1 MGKTAKIFKREFS
14 SRVRNKSFIIMTLL
28 GPLLLASILIV
39 PMLIEKYEQK
49 REKRVAIIDESN
61 LLGHTLHD
69 FDTYKFTVVVN
80 ATVDEMSETF
90 ASSGFDAVLFIPNNI
105 YSSNSVILYSN
116 VWVDEALKAY
126 VGYALRRDLEY
137 MALMHENVSP
147 ETIGKVS
154 TPVFVGV
161 QKWNSKGETVET
173 EVTMEKKNIVA
184 TAFTSLI
191 LIFILLYGI
200 IVLRGVIE
208 EKTSRVVEVI
218 VSSVKP
224 VQFMS
229 GKILGIGCVGLL
241 QFVLWVVL
249 TFGIVVGAQ
258 FLLFPEPYVPTQ
270 LPEMAE
276 TLGTGTIATQK
287 IVTPESTSMDY
298 AINLFQTLEGVNWVV
313 MLGAFLIF
321 FVFGYL
327 LYAAIFAGIG
337 AISDQDTETQQFVI
351 PVTVPLYI
359 PFFLLPFIIADPN
372 GSLAFWLSQ
381 IPFTSPIAMMAR
393 LPFGVPY
400 WQLMLS
406 IVLLVLMCVIL
417 LRLSAKMY
425 RSGMLLYGQKFSLK
439 SMFTALRTAETSDEK

>member
-61 LLGHTLHD
+61 LLGQTLRD

-90 ASSGFDAVLFIPNNI
+90 ATSGFDAVLFIPNNV
-105 YSSNSVILYSN
+105 YNSNSVILYSN

-137 MALMHENVSP
+137 MALMHENVSS
-147 ETIGKVS
+147 ETLGRVS

-161 QKWNSKGETVET
+161 QKWNAKGETVET
-173 EVTMEKKNIVA
+173 ETTMEKKNIVA
-184 TAFTSLI
+184 TSFTSII
-191 LIFILLYGI
+191 LLFILLYGI
-200 IVLRGVIE
+200 IVLRGIIE
-208 EKTSRVVEVI
+208 EKASRVVEVI

-224 VQFMS
+224 VQFMA

-241 QFVLWVVL
+241 QFVLWVLL
-249 TFGIVVGAQ
+249 TFGLVVGAQ
-258 FLLFPEPYVPTQ
+258 FVLFPEPYIPTQ

-276 TLGTGTIATQK
+276 TLGTGTLATQK
-287 IVTPESTSMDY
+287 IVTPETSTMDY

-337 AISDQDTETQQFVI
+337 AISDQDTETQQFII

-359 PFFLLPFIIADPN
+359 PFFLLPFIVADPN
-372 GSLAFWLSQ
+372 GQLAFWLSQ

-393 LPFGVPY
+393 LPFGVAY
-400 WQLMLS
+400 WQLALS
-406 IVLLVLMCVIL
+406 IVLLLLTCVIL

-439 SMFTALRTAETSDEK
+439 SMFLALRTAETADEK

>member
-61 LLGHTLHD
+61 LLGQTLRD

-90 ASSGFDAVLFIPNNI
+90 ATSGFDAVLFIPNNI

-161 QKWNSKGETVET
+161 KKWNAKGETVET
-173 EVTMEKKNIVA
+173 ETTMEKKNIVA

-224 VQFMS
+224 VQFMA

-249 TFGIVVGAQ
+249 TFGLVVGAQ

-276 TLGTGTIATQK
+276 TLGTGALATQK
-287 IVTPESTSMDY
+287 VVTPEATSMDY
-298 AINLFQTLEGVNWVV
+298 AINLFQTLEGVNWIV

-359 PFFLLPFIIADPN
+359 PFFLLPLVIADPN
-372 GSLAFWLSQ
+372 GSLSFWLSQ

-400 WQLMLS
+400 WQLTLS

-439 SMFTALRTAETSDEK
+439 SMFMALRTAETSDEK

>member
-1 MGKTAKIFKREFS
+1 MGKTVKIFKREFS

-61 LLGHTLHD
+61 LLGQTLRD
-69 FDTYKFTVVVN
+69 FDTYKFTLVVN
-80 ATVDEMSETF
+80 ATVDEISETF
-90 ASSGFDAVLFIPNNI
+90 ATSGFDVVLFIPNNI

-161 QKWNSKGETVET
+161 QKWNDKGETVET
-173 EVTMEKKNIVA
+173 ETTMEKKNIVA

-224 VQFMS
+224 VQFMA

-249 TFGIVVGAQ
+249 TFGLVVGAQ

-276 TLGTGTIATQK
+276 TLGTGTLATQK
-287 IVTPESTSMDY
+287 VVTPEATSMDY
-298 AINLFQTLEGVNWVV
+298 AINLFQTLEGVNWIV

-393 LPFGVPY
+393 LPFGVAY
-400 WQLMLS
+400 WQLALS
-406 IVLLVLMCVIL
+406 IVLLLLMCVIL

-439 SMFTALRTAETSDEK
+439 SMFMALRTAETADEK